1 MDTCRTLERLK
12 KRNKKQ
18 NEHIKSNYKRVSVV
32 IRNDVYQRI
41 INIYGED
48 ISMNGFINEL
58 ILSNIEEY
66 EESVRVEEDEE
77 QKTAEVMPE
86 FMRD

>member
-1 MDTCRTLERLK
+1 MDTYRTLERLK

-32 IRNDVYQRI
+32 IRNDVYQRLI
-41 INIYGED
+41 KIYGED

-66 EESVRVEEDEE
+66 EESVRAEKEEE
-77 QKTAEVMPE
+77 QTTAEIMPE
-86 FMRD
+86 FMQD